1 MAALKRGAVWRRFGA
16 ESWTASAFGLP
27 LAVQRPSRARQ
38 WRLSLVRIGPS
49 PVPDTCGC
57 LSLLKPTLPTTP
69 LRRAAAAR
77 RDPARGR
84 AASRT
89 IIATV
94 TIKIAHITMDVADTQ
109 FQVTLAEPFVD
120 TLANLNDVNHG
131 ARALGAAT
139 TPRQFRPPAN
149 WIWLGGAWMLWT
161 APLRR
166 GLHHGVC
173 MNLVDTR
180 EVRLNLFRGPRAR
193 GGVRTMAMAIEEK
206 ANPDSPE
213 EDSHLMLEKLPR
225 GRNKKEEERTLVVS
239 RRRIDFAKP
248 QGKKAN
254 VETESKCSL
263 ALTSPRL
270 PPRGRRA

>member
-1 MAALKRGAVWRRFGA
+1 MRCGA
-16 ESWTASAFGLP
+16 ESWTALAFGLP
-27 LAVQRPSRARQ
+27 SAVQRPLRAR
-38 WRLSLVRIGPS
+38 RRRRSLVRIGLP

-57 LSLLKPTLPTTP
+57 LSPLKPTPPKTP

-94 TIKIAHITMDVADTQ
+94 TIKIAHITVDVADTQ

-139 TPRQFRPPAN
+139 TPRQFRPPAKPS
-149 WIWLGGAWMLWT
+149 WWGGAWMLWT

-166 GLHHGVC
+166 GLLHWAYK
-173 MNLVDTR
+173 NLVDT
-180 EVRLNLFRGPRAR
+180 LGMMLYLFRDPRAR
-193 GGVRTMAMAIEEK
+193 GGV
-206 ANPDSPE
+206 
-213 EDSHLMLEKLPR
+213 
-225 GRNKKEEERTLVVS
+225 
-239 RRRIDFAKP
+239 
-248 QGKKAN
+248 
-254 VETESKCSL
+254 
-263 ALTSPRL
+263 
-270 PPRGRRA
+270 